1 MNAEIEEVTKQGW
14 EEIQAPELIK
24 LEKPGDQVCGV
35 LLDLRMEHIN
45 DQGQQRDV
53 MTARMEIIGGKQVK
67 FRPSFDL
74 QQKIG
79 RRHIGRILL
88 IVFDT
93 ELDTG
98 KDSKM
103 KIFKV
108 FVKSETATDEP
119 PFVGTDVDLPGTF

>member
-14 EEIQAPELIK
+14 DEVLAPELVK
-24 LEKPGDQVCGV
+24 LEKPGDQVAGV
-35 LLDLRMEHIN
+35 LLDLRMEHITDN
-45 DQGQQRDV
+45 GKPRDV
-53 MTARMEIIGGKQVK
+53 LTARMEVFGGKQVK
-67 FRPSFDL
+67 FRPQFDL

-79 RRHIGRILL
+79 RRHIGRTLL

-103 KIFKV
+103 KIFRV
-108 FVKSETATDEP
+108 FVKPESASDEP
-119 PFVGTDVDLPGTF
+119 PFIASDADLPEVL

>member
-1 MNAEIEEVTKQGW
+1 MNAEIEYAAKNGW
-14 EEIQAPELIK
+14 EEVQAPELVK
-24 LEKPGDQVCGV
+24 LEKPGDQVCGT
-35 LLDLRMEHIN
+35 LLALVNEHIMDN
-45 DQGQQRDV
+45 GNPRNV
-53 MTARMEIIGGKQVK
+53 LTARMEVTGGKQVK

-79 RRHIGRILL
+79 RRHIGRTML

-108 FVKSETATDEP
+108 FVKPETANDEP
-119 PFVGTDVDLPGTF
+119 PFVGTDADLPDGI